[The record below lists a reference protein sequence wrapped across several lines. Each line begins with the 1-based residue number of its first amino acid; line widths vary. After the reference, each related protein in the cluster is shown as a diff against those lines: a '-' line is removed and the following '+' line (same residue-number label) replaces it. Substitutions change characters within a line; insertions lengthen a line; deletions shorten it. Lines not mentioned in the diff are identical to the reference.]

1 LFNYANQVT
10 TQEVFNKDGDKEN
23 RDLYV
28 ANYIVC
34 DIFNDNIAFSNEL
47 FNEIFTTYKDCIYNA
62 EGLPELRFFISHQ
75 NPEIAKLATDLVMT
89 PYVVSPNW
97 EEKNEIKVPRPENK
111 ETMDKYVRDTLLDF
125 KLYKINGYIEDVKK
139 RIPFAEGEFQIELLN
154 LLQNYLNIRND
165 IAKLLGR
172 VFIP

>member
-1 LFNYANQVT
+1 
-10 TQEVFNKDGDKEN
+10 
-23 RDLYV
+23 
-28 ANYIVC
+28 
-34 DIFNDNIAFSNEL
+34 
-47 FNEIFTTYKDCIYNA
+47 
-62 EGLPELRFFISHQ
+62 
-75 NPEIAKLATDLVMT
+75 
-89 PYVVSPNW
+89 
-97 EEKNEIKVPRPENK
+97 VPRPENK
-111 ETMDKYVRDTLLDF
+111 ETMDKYVKDTLLDF